1 MLPTESTL
9 PIIDLISIFNPWIC
23 LLSAVVR
30 QVRIMFLDWF
40 SSIVIVLFQITV
52 DKPRYYG
59 LG

>member
-30 QVRIMFLDWF
+30 QVRIMFPDWF
-40 SSIVIVLFQITV
+40 SSIVIVRFQITV
-52 DKPRYYG
+52 DKPRYDG

>member
-9 PIIDLISIFNPWIC
+9 PIIELILIFNPWIC

-40 SSIVIVLFQITV
+40 SSIVIVRFQITV